1 MLVQPA
7 RDSWSRPG
15 PRRRPSRTLAVERRA
30 SSSAA
35 PPTWTRRCSAGSRR
49 GSRAAP
55 WHLGCWG
62 AGMRSAPPAPAGAAG
77 LRAGPRAPALRARG
91 GAQGGGRRR
100 VGGAGAPPPGR
111 PMRAGHDR
119 NPPAAPPRPVFD
131 AGAGGIAAGGY
142 LFIAFLACN
151 TMWHLFCSLV
161 GLPLWP
167 RYGFASGTSASYSAL
182 SCPRAACGQA
192 DTLRS
197 SRRTC
202 PQNVRDVSA
211 SRRTRRPLTGP
222 SGAPYLNTGARPPA
236 GMPPWSTGL
245 PSPSRYTSSS
255 TSTRAHRSSVL
266 YCLR

>member
-1 MLVQPA
+1 M
-7 RDSWSRPG
+7 
-15 PRRRPSRTLAVERRA
+15 
-30 SSSAA
+30 
-35 PPTWTRRCSAGSRR
+35 
-49 GSRAAP
+49 
-55 WHLGCWG
+55 LGCWDAQRAARPCRG
-62 AGMRSAPPAPAGAAG
+62 RRPARRTACACAPSSV
-77 LRAGPRAPALRARG
+77 G

-100 VGGAGAPPPGR
+100 VGGAGEPPPGR

-167 RYGFASGTSASYSAL
+167 RYGFASGTSASYPAL

-192 DTLRS
+192 DTSRT

-202 PQNVRDVSA
+202 PRCVRAVSA

-255 TSTRAHRSSVL
+255 TSTRARRSSVL